1 MVLAPAIPNPP
12 VKAPTPQRVTVPFR
26 RATLRRTNM
35 LQSESFTLSTSRL
48 GIERDIPGSGYITGI
63 TLRVK
68 ATTSGNTANVAF
80 TEDAPWNFFDVLAL
94 RDVNGELFNL
104 SGFNCYLA
112 NLINANYKEGWVDSS
127 TDTDLYQVVSG
138 AGATGG
144 SFTFLLHMP
153 IVTNERDYLG
163 LQGNQ
168 DRNQRY
174 FLRTDVSGS
183 GTVYS
188 TAPTNLPNVVIEKIY
203 ENLAVPLPQDS
214 AGNPQEIFPRH
225 YGTQHFTIATVSEN
239 PPAPGVQNHWLKRL
253 GNSIRW
259 VALIFRVNGSRA
271 SAHAPSA
278 RPTSIQLKIGDNVI
292 YDETYEYRR
301 YVMWRRFGI
310 KFPDGVLVYDNI
322 SDFLPF
328 AGVELQDDYYHT
340 RFVNNAQ
347 FVISYPSGVGSTNN
361 SLTILTDDLLL
372 VGR

>member
-1 MVLAPAIPNPP
+1 MVLAPTMPNPP
-12 VKAPTPQRVTVPFR
+12 VKATQQQRVTVPFR

-35 LQSESFTLSTSRL
+35 LQTESGTLGNTRI
-48 GIERDIPGSGYITGI
+48 GIERDIPGSGYVTGI

-68 ATTSGNTANVAF
+68 VTTSGNTANVAF
-80 TEDAPWNFFDVLAL
+80 NEDAPWNFFDTLAL

-104 SGFNCYLA
+104 GGFNCYLA
-112 NLINANYKEGWVDSS
+112 NLINANYKESWVEDSG
-127 TDTDLYQVVSG
+127 DTDLYQLVTG
-138 AGATGG
+138 TGATGG
-144 SFTFLLHMP
+144 SFTFMLQMP

-174 FLRTDVSGS
+174 FLRTDVAPSS
-183 GTVYS
+183 AIYS
-188 TAPTNLPNVVIEKIY
+188 TAPTNAGSFTIEKIY

-271 SAHAPSA
+271 TAHSASN

-301 YVMWRRFGI
+301 YVMWKRFGK

-372 VGR
+372 VAR